1 MNLSLVWDEIIN
13 KWKAGAFFKTC
24 SCNNG
29 RRFFKSWHTWR
40 KLCQDG
46 ALWAYVYIYIMS
58 DLEDRARWLLH
69 RKRQRIFNSSLPVS
83 TTLSCMQFHP
93 LVISLHLHPLTF
105 TIYTKSAAK
114 LSPSLWA
121 AFRFPKCILITFHF
135 SFFHWY
141 VNGGSCNS
149 CYCGNTSSSTTVI
162 INSVPMQ

>member
-1 MNLSLVWDEIIN
+1 MRLSIN
-13 KWKAGAFFKTC
+13 ERLEPFFKTC

-29 RRFFKSWHTWR
+29 RRSFKSWHTWR

-121 AFRFPKCILITFHF
+121 AFRFPKCILIAFHF